1 MAREKD
7 IRSAIEREKHPERR
21 HTRAE
26 RRALENDVRRI
37 LEFGGEKEL
46 MQFLRGL
53 GLKDESPEFV
63 NAVNLFRSLRRGK
76 L

>member
-7 IRSAIEREKHPERR
+7 IRNAIEREKHPERR

-26 RRALENDVRRI
+26 RRDLENDARKI
-37 LEFGGEKEL
+37 LEFGDEKDL
-46 MQFLRGL
+46 MQFLREL

-63 NAVNLFRSLRRGK
+63 SAVNVFRSLRRGK
-76 L
+76 P